1 MWLKKNHTQQWSQE
15 AKKKQNMEKK
25 KGRENITFSLW
36 KYTKTVQNILLKYQN
51 TYSIQ
56 TLKRREVT
64 ILIP

>member
-15 AKKKQNMEKK
+15 ANKKQNMEKK

>member
-36 KYTKTVQNILLKYQN
+36 KYTKTLQNILLKYQN

>member
-1 MWLKKNHTQQWSQE
+1 MVTRGK
-15 AKKKQNMEKK
+15 KKKQNMEKK